1 MTMSTSETR
10 TALGLMSGTSLDG
23 VDAAIIRS
31 DGESVKQLGP
41 WRMTAYPV
49 ELRRMLAASIAIVSR
64 HNPGAAIPRLVQ
76 KAERTMTE
84 FHAQV
89 INELLEANSITNENI
104 DIIGFH
110 GQTILHRPEA
120 GRTWQIG
127 DGPLLARLA
136 GIDVVSDFR
145 SADVRAGG
153 QGAPLAPL
161 YHRAL
166 ASAPA
171 DGITA
176 PGAFPVAVLNV
187 GGIANVTWLAD
198 PEEPGP
204 MPRIIAFDTGP
215 GNALIDDWMR
225 ERQGVAMDHNGDTAA
240 RGRIDDEVL
249 ARLLDH
255 DYFVRLPPKSLD
267 RNDFPLSPAAP
278 LSTADGAATL
288 TEFTA
293 RAVARGAVDF
303 FPAPARS
310 WIVSGG
316 GRHNPILMAALE
328 RNLGSQVVPAEAL
341 GWRGDALEAETF
353 AFLAV
358 RSIRGLPLSLPS
370 TTAAPRPL
378 SGGRLHPAPV
388 T

>member
-1 MTMSTSETR
+1 MPAGKTR
-10 TALGLMSGTSLDG
+10 VALGLMSGTSLDG
-23 VDAAIIRS
+23 VDAAIIHS
-31 DGESVKQLGP
+31 DGESVSRLGP
-41 WRMTAYPV
+41 WRTTAYPA
-49 ELRRMLAASIAIVSR
+49 ELRDMLAASIAIASR
-64 HNPGAAIPRLVQ
+64 HDHGDAIPRLVQ
-76 KAERTMTE
+76 GAERTMTE
-84 FHAQV
+84 FHAHIV
-89 INELLEANSITNENI
+89 NKLLEKNSLTSDYI

-120 GRTWQIG
+120 RWTWQIG

-161 YHRAL
+161 YHQAL
-166 ASAPA
+166 AGAPA
-171 DGITA
+171 DGMTA
-176 PGAFPVAVLNV
+176 PRAFPVAVLNV
-187 GGIANVTWLAD
+187 GGVANVTWLAD
-198 PEEPGP
+198 PAGHGP
-204 MPRIIAFDTGP
+204 SPQIVAFDTGP
-215 GNALIDDWMR
+215 GNALIDDWMMAR
-225 ERQGVAMDHNGDTAA
+225 ENVAIDRNGETAA
-240 RGRIDDEVL
+240 RGRVDFEVL

-255 DYFVRLPPKSLD
+255 DYFDRLPPKSLD
-267 RNDFPLSPAAP
+267 RNDFRSSPASA

-293 RAVARGAVDF
+293 RAAARAADF

-310 WIVSGG
+310 WIVCGG
-316 GRHNPILMAALE
+316 GRHNPTLMAALR
-328 RNLGSQVVPAEAL
+328 RNLDSQVLPAEAL

-358 RSIRGLPLSLPS
+358 RSLRGLPLSLPS

-378 SGGRLHPAPV
+378 SGGRLHKVAV
-388 T
+388 S

>member
-1 MTMSTSETR
+1 MSTSETR
-10 TALGLMSGTSLDG
+10 VALGLMSGTSLDG
-23 VDAAIIRS
+23 VDAAIIHS
-31 DGESVKQLGP
+31 DGECVKRLGP
-41 WRMTAYPV
+41 WRTTAYPAG
-49 ELRRMLAASIAIVSR
+49 LREMLAASIGIASR
-64 HNPGAAIPRLVQ
+64 HDPGDAIPRLVQ
-76 KAERTMTE
+76 GAERTMTE
-84 FHAQV
+84 FHARI
-89 INELLEANSITNENI
+89 INELLEENSINRENI

-120 GRTWQIG
+120 RRTWQIG

-166 ASAPA
+166 AGAPA
-171 DGITA
+171 AGMTA
-176 PGAFPVAVLNV
+176 PRAFPVAVLNV
-187 GGIANVTWLAD
+187 GGVANVTWLAA
-198 PEEPGP
+198 PGGPGP
-204 MPRIIAFDTGP
+204 MPRIVAFDTGP

-225 ERQGVAMDHNGDTAA
+225 ERENVAFDRDGQTAA
-240 RGRIDDEVL
+240 RGRVDGDVL

-255 DYFVRLPPKSLD
+255 DHFGRPPPKSLD
-267 RNDFPLSPAAP
+267 RNDFLLSPASG

-293 RAVARGAVDF
+293 RAAARAMDF

-310 WIVSGG
+310 WIVCGG
-316 GRHNPILMAALE
+316 GRHNPALMAALG
-328 RNLGSQVVPAEAL
+328 RNLDSQVLPAEAL

-358 RSIRGLPLSLPS
+358 RGVRGLPLSLPS
-370 TTAAPRPL
+370 TTAVPRPL
-378 SGGRLHPAPV
+378 SGGRLHKAPV
-388 T
+388 I